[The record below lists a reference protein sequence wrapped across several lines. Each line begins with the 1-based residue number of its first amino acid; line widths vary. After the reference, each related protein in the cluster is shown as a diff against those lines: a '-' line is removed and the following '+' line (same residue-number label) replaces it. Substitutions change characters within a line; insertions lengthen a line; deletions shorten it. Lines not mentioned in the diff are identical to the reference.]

1 MKLEEFLQQR
11 YNYNPEIKDAIKGYI
26 DQWKS
31 WYKGNVRSFHNYF
44 IYNGNR
50 KVKQHRYTMNMAK
63 EISEDW
69 SDILWSEKCEISFVK
84 EDSQKQFDKL
94 IDELDLY
101 SIINRALEKSGAL
114 GTTATVTSV
123 YDILQNEDGMYL
135 DVSQAKVRVDTVDV
149 DWIYPLSWNNKEIIE
164 CAFGSVE
171 YVNGI
176 KYVICSVHKL
186 NDQGNYVIYN
196 HLFKE
201 TNGNLSEITDEQG
214 TMQEFDT
221 KSNIKWF
228 SVFKPLLTNNLF
240 NNSPFGIPHYANAI
254 DNMKAVDIS
263 FDALKNEIKD
273 GRKRIFVRSDMFN
286 YDNGTQK
293 MVFDPEDT
301 TVYQLPTGATK
312 NDLIQSDSDSLRT
325 AQQIETL
332 NTNLNILGSKVGFGE
347 NHYHFDGTNLSTATA
362 VVSSN
367 SKLFRRKK
375 KLEIGYYND
384 ILNLIK
390 SVCYAATKFGTYN
403 IDTTDMA
410 IKFDDSIIEDK
421 EAESVRASREVSQGL
436 ISKAEYRER
445 IFGETEEAAKKAIEE
460 IEEATPSI
468 NKLLN
473 DDNDDTEKEG
483 KDEGQKERKEK
494 SKDKDNE
501 NKKKEEANKT

>member
-1 MKLEEFLQQR
+1 MKLEDFLQTK
-11 YNYNPEIKDAIKGYI
+11 YNYNPDIKDAIQSYI
-26 DQWKS
+26 EQWKS
-31 WYKGNVRSFHNYF
+31 WYKGNVKSFHNYF
-44 IYNGNR
+44 IYNGNK

-69 SDILWSEKCEISFVK
+69 SDILWSEKCEISLK
-84 EDSQKQFDKL
+84 DENSQKEFNKL
-94 IDELDLY
+94 VDELDLY
-101 SIINRALEKSGAL
+101 AIINRAIEKSGAL

-149 DWIYPLSWNNKEIIE
+149 DWIYPLSWNNKEITE

-171 YVNGI
+171 YVNGV

-254 DNMKAVDIS
+254 DNMKAVDIA

-273 GRKRIFVRSDMFN
+273 GRKRTFVRADMFN

-301 TVYQLPTGATK
+301 TVYNLPKGATK
-312 NDLIQSDSDSLRT
+312 EDLIQSDSDTLRT

-332 NTNLNILGSKVGFGE
+332 NTNLNILGNKVGFGE

-384 ILNLIK
+384 ILNLVK
-390 SVCYAATKFGTYN
+390 SICYASTRFGTYN
-403 IDTTDMA
+403 INIDEIA
-410 IKFDDSIIEDK
+410 IQFDDSIIEDK
-421 EAESVRASREVSQGL
+421 EAESVRAGRELSLGV
-436 ISKAEYRER
+436 ISKEEYRER
-445 IFGETEEAAKKAIEE
+445 IFGETSEVAKKKIEE

-473 DDNDDTEKEG
+473 DDDKEQEEKDEEQKEG
-483 KDEGQKERKEK
+483 KEK
-494 SKDKDNE
+494 SKDKNKE
-501 NKKKEEANKT
+501 NKKKEEVNKT

>member
-1 MKLEEFLQQR
+1 MKLEDFLKKE
-11 YNYNPEIKDAIKGYI
+11 YNYNSNVKDAIKSYI
-26 DQWKS
+26 NQWRS
-31 WYKGNVRSFHNYF
+31 WYKGNVKSFHNYF
-44 IYNGNR
+44 IYNGNK
-50 KVKQHRYTMNMAK
+50 KVKQRRYTMNMAK

-69 SDILWSEKCEISFVK
+69 SDILWSEKCKISLK
-84 EDSQKQFDKL
+84 DEQMQKQFNELADK
-94 IDELDLY
+94 LDLY

-149 DWIYPLSWNNKEIIE
+149 DWIYPLSWTNKEITE

-171 YVNGI
+171 YVNGV

-186 NDQGNYVIYN
+186 DENNEYIIYN
-196 HLFKE
+196 HLFRDN
-201 TNGNLSEITDEQG
+201 NGDLSEITDEQG
-214 TMQEFDT
+214 TMKVFPT
-221 KSNIKWF
+221 HSNVKWF

-273 GRKRIFVRSDMFN
+273 GRKRTFVRSDMFS
-286 YDNGTQK
+286 YESGTQK
-293 MVFDPEDT
+293 LVFDPEDT
-301 TVYQLPTGATK
+301 TVYQLPNGASK
-312 NDLIQSDSDSLRT
+312 DDLIQSDSDTLRT
-325 AQQIETL
+325 AELIDTL
-332 NTNLNILGSKVGFGE
+332 NTNLNVLGNKVGFGE

-390 SVCYAATKFGTYN
+390 SVCYAATQFGTYN

-421 EAESVRASREVSQGL
+421 EGESIRASREVSQGL

-483 KDEGQKERKEK
+483 KDEKQKESEEK
-494 SKDKDNE
+494 SKDKDKE

>member
-1 MKLEEFLQQR
+1 MKLEEFLQQK
-11 YNYNPEIKDAIKGYI
+11 YNYNPDIKNSIKTYI
-26 DQWKS
+26 EQWKS

-44 IYNGNR
+44 IYNGNK

-149 DWIYPLSWNNKEIIE
+149 DWIYPLSWNNKEITE

-171 YVNGI
+171 YVNGV

-186 NDQGNYVIYN
+186 NEQNEYVIYN
-196 HLFKE
+196 HLFKD
-201 TNGNLSEITDEQG
+201 TNGNLSEITEEQG
-214 TMQEFDT
+214 TMKEFPT
-221 KSNIKWF
+221 HSNIKWF

-273 GRKRIFVRSDMFN
+273 GRKRTFVRSDMFN

-301 TVYQLPTGATK
+301 TVYQLPSGATK
-312 NDLIQSDSDSLRT
+312 DDLIQSDSDVLRT

-332 NTNLNILGSKVGFGE
+332 NTNLNILGNKVGFGE

-410 IKFDDSIIEDK
+410 IQFDDSIIEDK
-421 EAESVRASREVSQGL
+421 EAESVRALREYNAGL
-436 ISKAEYRER
+436 ISAAEYRMK
-445 IFGETEEAAKKAIEE
+445 IFGETEEAAKKAIKE

-473 DDNDDTEKEG
+473 DDDTEQGE
-483 KDEGQKERKEK
+483 KDEEQKEDKEK
-494 SKDKDNE
+494 IKDKDKDKDN
-501 NKKKEEANKT
+501 KKKKEANKT